1 MAENFTPIFGCID
14 LLLSRMI
21 MKRLDIFSL
30 SIVFGQHVSS
40 QDVQAILNDPV
51 ISLDNSVVIYMSDR
65 NAFVQNRK
73 FAGLY
78 TYRFFNLIHL

>member
-40 QDVQAILNDPV
+40 QDVQAIL
-51 ISLDNSVVIYMSDR
+51 
-65 NAFVQNRK
+65 
-73 FAGLY
+73 
-78 TYRFFNLIHL
+78 IH